1 MDIGHRIIPGSIYS
15 FLDGFKIQSDRSIRV
30 DRHPRLL
37 ESSPEEGGGQDWRS
51 RGSRNFS
58 KKEHSWSVECP
69 PPSPFKGVFD
79 FPVTCGRFVKVRL
92 VERRGEEDR
101 GSAFSRHRLCR
112 FTSFHRTL
120 NSLCVTG
127 REKLIGIITFRSA
140 KSFRNLCTYT
150 SLPPPAAV
158 TGHTFIYIYRSF
170 AVTK

>member
-15 FLDGFKIQSDRSIRV
+15 FLDGFKIQSDRSIRPIA
-30 DRHPRLL
+30 RILPRGRGRTGL
-37 ESSPEEGGGQDWRS
+37 EKS
-51 RGSRNFS
+51 RFEKFFEKRRFVVGR
-58 KKEHSWSVECP
+58 VP